1 MSTMGRWCAAAS
13 VSAPSGSPP
22 TECMLL
28 YLPWI
33 QSFCTAASSVGQCLL
48 GWVSILPSRC
58 LALWPSTSMR
68 CTARAAAV
76 ALVSAGLR
84 GQARSLPLLA
94 AWALPDRGVLQMD
107 SSTLCLRGFYLF
119 LFRCGSAPRRLTLEQ
134 AWTDI
139 VGFVSKTLPQR
150 NVSSGLVSH

>member
-1 MSTMGRWCAAAS
+1 MIICINVCSAAS
-13 VSAPSGSPP
+13 
-22 TECMLL
+22 T
-28 YLPWI
+28 LPRHYKRGI
-33 QSFCTAASSVGQCLL
+33 SRRFVLPAASSALGSMRHIVRLGQVFGSRSFEGPPSFAPTLV
-48 GWVSILPSRC
+48 VSILPSRC

-107 SSTLCLRGFYLF
+107 SSALCLRGFFIFFFFAVAL
-119 LFRCGSAPRRLTLEQ
+119 RH
-134 AWTDI
+134 DD
-139 VGFVSKTLPQR
+139 
-150 NVSSGLVSH
+150 